1 MKQDRAENTQKG
13 FAVLAVDIG
22 TTSTKVLA
30 TDTEGR
36 LLASHSKAYPL
47 HTPRPDVAEQDPDEI
62 FEAVVEGL
70 EAVVRRAGLAADD
83 VRCVAFSAAM
93 HSLIAVDAD
102 GRPLTR
108 SITWA
113 DQRAA
118 PQAERLAA
126 DGTGLAVYLRTGTP
140 IHPMSPLVKLMWL
153 RETHPDLWRRTAKFA
168 GIKEYILY
176 RLFGEWVTD
185 HSMASATGCLN
196 LETLRWDEEALRLAG
211 VGEDRLPRLVP
222 TTHRL
227 NGLRADV
234 AERVGLSRETPFV
247 VGASDGVLANLGVGA
262 LEPGVLAVT
271 IGTSGA
277 VRAGVGRPS
286 PDPQGRLFCY
296 ALTERHWIVGGAT
309 NNGAIALRW
318 MSDRVRPDLSFE
330 DVVKLAEQVPPGAD
344 GLLFL
349 PLLTGER
356 APFWDP
362 QAQGVLFGLTLAH
375 GDAHLIRAA
384 MEGVLFQIRAIV
396 DPVERMT
403 GKAREVRA
411 SGGFARS
418 PLWCQMLADML
429 GAPVLVPEVAEGS
442 GMGAVRLGLYAM
454 QGATGELT
462 GWDVT
467 EGRRYEPDA
476 AAHAV
481 YTELLPKYLD
491 LYERLKTP
499 MRDLAAFRRKS
510 SAGSPH
516 P

>member
-1 MKQDRAENTQKG
+1 MTQKG

-22 TTSTKVLA
+22 TTSTKTLA
-30 TDTEGR
+30 TDTAGK
-36 LLASHSKAYPL
+36 LLAMHSIAYPL
-47 HTPRPDVAEQDPDEI
+47 HTPQPQVAEQDPDEI
-62 FEAVVEGL
+62 YEAVVEGL
-70 EAVVRRAGLAADD
+70 ATVMRRAGLSACD
-83 VRCVAFSAAM
+83 VLCVCFSSAM
-93 HSLIAVDAD
+93 HSLIALDAD

-118 PQAERLAA
+118 AQAERLAA

-140 IHPMSPLVKLMWL
+140 IHTMSPLVKLLWL
-153 RETHPDLWRRTAKFA
+153 RETHPDLWRRAARFA
-168 GIKEYILY
+168 GIKEYIFH
-176 RLFGEWVTD
+176 RLFGEWVMD
-185 HSMASATGCLN
+185 HSLASATGCLN
-196 LETLRWDEEALRLAG
+196 LERLAWDEEALRLAG
-211 VGEDRLPRLVP
+211 VREEQLPRLVP

-227 NGLRADV
+227 TGLRAEV
-234 AERVGLSRETPFV
+234 AERTGLSPETPFV
-247 VGASDGVLANLGVGA
+247 AGASDGVLANLGVGA
-262 LEPGVLAVT
+262 LEPGLLAVT

-277 VRAGVGRPS
+277 VRAAVDRPS

-296 ALTERHWIVGGAT
+296 ALTERRWIVGGAT
-309 NNGAIALRW
+309 NNGAIVMRW
-318 MSDRVRPDLSFE
+318 MSDRVCKGLSLPE
-330 DVVKLAEQVPPGAD
+330 AAQMAEQVPPGAD

-362 QAQGVLFGLTLAH
+362 LAQGVLFGLTLAH

-396 DPVERMT
+396 DPLERMT
-403 GKAREVRA
+403 GKVREVRA

-429 GAPVLVPEVAEGS
+429 GTTVLVPEEVEGS

-454 QGATGELT
+454 QGAAGELT

-476 AAHAV
+476 AVHAV
-481 YTELLPKYLD
+481 YTELFPMYLD

-499 MRDLAAFRRKS
+499 MRGLSVFRGH
-510 SAGSPH
+510 SAVGLPH
-516 P
+516 S